1 MKFTREKADEIES
14 ILADGVEFAGE
25 LTFTHG
31 LRVDGAVRGKIKSD
45 ACLIIGPTGKVEAE
59 ARVRRTMINGEFRG
73 EIHAQDRVE
82 IHKNGKVYG
91 DLYTPCL
98 IIDAGAVFDGKCN
111 MSDERAAPA
120 AGDSQSPAA
129 ADGEKSL

>member
-1 MKFTREKADEIES
+1 MKFTREKTEEIES
-14 ILADGVEFAGE
+14 ILAEGVEFDGE
-25 LTFTHG
+25 LAFAHG

-45 ACLIIGPTGKVEAE
+45 ACLIIGPTGKVEAA
-59 ARVRRTMINGEFRG
+59 ARVRRAMINGEFRG

-111 MSDERAAPA
+111 MSEEKAAPA
-120 AGDSQSPAA
+120 QGDSRASAA
-129 ADGEKSL
+129 AEGGKSL